1 MAQDRPLPSGI
12 SGGAVLELTHC
23 GRVAL
28 VTGAARGIGR
38 AIADR
43 LAARGAR
50 VAVMDL
56 VIGEAEAAAA
66 AIGHGTVAVAGDV
79 ADWES
84 FRAAHAAV
92 ERLAGRVGIL
102 VNNAGISPKR
112 DGARVPAHEMDP
124 AEWRRVVDVNLT
136 GSFHGVRLVAPGMI
150 ANGGGAIVNL
160 SSVAGKHYSGIVGV
174 HYAAT
179 KSAIVGL
186 TRHLA
191 GELGPHG
198 IRVNAIAP
206 GRIESPMI
214 HTVPG
219 AVNAAALAATP
230 LGRLGTAADCAEA
243 VLFLTSDA
251 AAFITGVTLDVAG
264 GLSMT

>member
-1 MAQDRPLPSGI
+1 MED
-12 SGGAVLELTHC
+12 THR
-23 GRVAL
+23 GRIAL

-38 AIADR
+38 AIAAG

-56 VIGEAEAAAA
+56 EPAAAEAAAA
-66 AIGHGTVAVAGDV
+66 AIGRGAVAVAGDV
-79 ADWES
+79 ADYES
-84 FRAAHAAV
+84 FAAAHAEIAA
-92 ERLAGRVGIL
+92 RLGPVGIL

-112 DGARVPAHEMDP
+112 DGARVPAAEMDA
-124 AEWRRVVDVNLT
+124 AEWRRVVDVNLS
-136 GSFHGVRLVAPGMI
+136 GSFYGVRLVAPAMI
-150 ANGGGAIVNL
+150 AAGGGAVVNL
-160 SSVAGKHYSGIVGV
+160 SSVAGKHYSAIVGV

-179 KSAIVGL
+179 KAAIVGL

-214 HTVPG
+214 HTVPA

-230 LGRLGTAADCAEA
+230 LRRLGTADDCADA
-243 VLFLTSDA
+243 VAFLTSDA
-251 AAFITGVTLDVAG
+251 ARFITGVTLDVAG

>member
-1 MAQDRPLPSGI
+1 MES
-12 SGGAVLELTHC
+12 THQ

-38 AIADR
+38 AIADG

-50 VAVMDL
+50 VAVLDQS
-56 VIGEAEAAAA
+56 IAAAESA
-66 AIGHGTVAVAGDV
+66 AATIGRGAIGVAADV

-92 ERLAGRVGIL
+92 VARLGTVDVL

-112 DGARVPAHEMDP
+112 DGARVPAFEMDP
-124 AEWRRVVDVNLT
+124 AEWRRVVDVNLS
-136 GSFHGVRLVAPGMI
+136 GSFYGARLVAPGMI
-150 ANGGGAIVNL
+150 GKQRGAICNL
-160 SSVAGKHYSGIVGV
+160 SSVGGKVYSTIVAC

-179 KSAIVGL
+179 KAAIIGL
-186 TRHLA
+186 TRSLA

-206 GRIESPMI
+206 GRIDTPMI
-214 HTVPG
+214 HTV
-219 AVNAAALAATP
+219 AASVNAGSVAATP
-230 LGRLGTAADCAEA
+230 LGRLGTPEECADVVA
-243 VLFLTSDA
+243 FLTSDA
-251 AAFITGVTLDVAG
+251 ARFVTGVTLDVAG
-264 GLSMT
+264 GMAMT

>member
-1 MAQDRPLPSGI
+1 MD
-12 SGGAVLELTHC
+12 ETHR
-23 GRVAL
+23 GRTAL

-38 AIADR
+38 AIAEG
-43 LAARGAR
+43 LARRGAR
-50 VAVMDL
+50 VAVMDMRL
-56 VIGEAEAAAA
+56 ADAEATAG
-66 AIGHGTVAVAGDV
+66 AIGRGAIAVAGDV

-84 FRAAHAAV
+84 FRAAHAAAAA
-92 ERLAGRVGIL
+92 RLGAFDIL

-112 DGARVPAHEMDP
+112 DGARVPAAEMDP
-124 AEWRRVVDVNLT
+124 AEWARVVDVNLT
-136 GSFHGVRLVAPGMI
+136 GCFHGVRLVAPAMI
-150 ANGGGAIVNL
+150 AGGRGAVVSV
-160 SSVAGKHYSGIVGV
+160 SSVAGKHYSSIVGV

-179 KSAIVGL
+179 KAAIIGL

-214 HTVPG
+214 HTVGG

-230 LGRLGTAADCAEA
+230 LGRLGTADDCADA
-243 VLFLTSDA
+243 VAYLTSDA
-251 AAFITGVTLDVAG
+251 ASFVTGVTLDVAG

>member
-1 MAQDRPLPSGI
+1 M
-12 SGGAVLELTHC
+12 EETHR
-23 GRVAL
+23 GRTAL

-38 AIADR
+38 AVAEG
-43 LAARGAR
+43 LARRGAR

-56 VIGEAEAAAA
+56 RLADAEATAA
-66 AIGHGTVAVAGDV
+66 AIGRNAIAVAGDV

-84 FRAAHAAV
+84 FRAAHAAAAAA
-92 ERLAGRVGIL
+92 LGAFDIL

-112 DGARVPAHEMDP
+112 DGARVPAAEMDP

-136 GSFHGVRLVAPGMI
+136 GCFHGVRLVAPGMI
-150 ANGGGAIVNL
+150 ASGGGAIVSV
-160 SSVAGKHYSGIVGV
+160 SSVAGKHYSSIVGV

-179 KSAIVGL
+179 KAAIIGM

-191 GELGPHG
+191 GELGPHR

-214 HTVPG
+214 HTVG
-219 AVNAAALAATP
+219 ADVNAAALAATP
-230 LGRLGTAADCAEA
+230 LGRLGTAADCADA
-243 VLFLTSDA
+243 VAYLTSDA
-251 AAFITGVTLDVAG
+251 ASFVTGVTLDVAG

>member
-1 MAQDRPLPSGI
+1 M
-12 SGGAVLELTHC
+12 EETHR
-23 GRVAL
+23 GRTAL

-38 AIADR
+38 AVAEG
-43 LAARGAR
+43 LARRGAR

-56 VIGEAEAAAA
+56 RLADAEATAA
-66 AIGHGTVAVAGDV
+66 AIGRNAIAVAGDV

-84 FRAAHAAV
+84 FRAAHAAAAAA
-92 ERLAGRVGIL
+92 LGAFDIL

-112 DGARVPAHEMDP
+112 DGARVPAAEMDP
-124 AEWRRVVDVNLT
+124 AEWRRVVDINLT
-136 GSFHGVRLVAPGMI
+136 GCFHGVRLVAPGMI
-150 ANGGGAIVNL
+150 ASGGGAIVSV
-160 SSVAGKHYSGIVGV
+160 SSVAGKHYSSIVGV

-179 KSAIVGL
+179 KAAIIGL

-191 GELGPHG
+191 GELGSHR

-214 HTVPG
+214 HTVG
-219 AVNAAALAATP
+219 ADVNAAALAATP
-230 LGRLGTAADCAEA
+230 LGRLGTAADCADA
-243 VLFLTSDA
+243 VAYLTSDA
-251 AAFITGVTLDVAG
+251 ASFVTGVTLDVAG

>member
-1 MAQDRPLPSGI
+1 
-12 SGGAVLELTHC
+12 LEETHR
-23 GRVAL
+23 GKTAL

-38 AIADR
+38 AIAEG
-43 LAARGAR
+43 LARRGAR

-56 VIGEAEAAAA
+56 ALADAEGAAA
-66 AIGHGTVAVAGDV
+66 AIGGGAVAVAGDV
-79 ADWES
+79 GDWDS
-84 FRAAHAAV
+84 FAAAHAAAV
-92 ERLAGRVGIL
+92 ERLGPFDIL

-112 DGARVPAHEMDP
+112 DGARVPAQEMDP
-124 AEWRRVVDVNLT
+124 DEWRRVVDVNLS
-136 GSFHGVRLVAPGMI
+136 GCFYGVRLAAPAMI
-150 ANGGGAIVNL
+150 ARGGGAIVSL
-160 SSVAGKHYSGIVGV
+160 SSVAGKHYSSIVGV

-179 KSAIVGL
+179 KAAIVGL

-214 HTVPG
+214 HTVG
-219 AVNAAALAATP
+219 AAVNAGALAATP
-230 LGRLGTAADCAEA
+230 LRRLGTADECADA
-243 VLFLTSDA
+243 VAYLTSDA
-251 AAFITGVTLDVAG
+251 ASFVTGVTLDVAG

>member
-1 MAQDRPLPSGI
+1 LD
-12 SGGAVLELTHC
+12 ETHR
-23 GRVAL
+23 GRTAL

-38 AIADR
+38 AIAEG
-43 LAARGAR
+43 LARRGAR
-50 VAVMDL
+50 VAVMDVGL
-56 VIGEAEAAAA
+56 AAAEATAA
-66 AIGHGTVAVAGDV
+66 AIGQGAIAVSGDV

-84 FRAAHAAV
+84 FRAAHAAAAA
-92 ERLAGRVGIL
+92 RLGPFDIL

-112 DGARVPAHEMDP
+112 DGARVPAAEMDP

-136 GSFHGVRLVAPGMI
+136 GCFHGVRLVAPGMI
-150 ANGGGAIVNL
+150 AGGGGAVVSV
-160 SSVAGKHYSGIVGV
+160 SSVAGKHYSSIVGV

-179 KSAIVGL
+179 KAAIIGL

-214 HTVPG
+214 HTVG
-219 AVNAAALAATP
+219 AAVNAAALAATP
-230 LGRLGTAADCAEA
+230 LGRLGTAADCADA
-243 VLFLTSDA
+243 VAYLTSDA
-251 AAFITGVTLDVAG
+251 ASFVTGVTLDVAG